1 MLPSKTDPMEASQE
15 TGGES
20 PWFSYIGFGCALMPF
35 YLGLHP
41 PEAAFST
48 FGQSLDACRM

>member
-1 MLPSKTDPMEASQE
+1 MLPSKTDPMEAFQE
-15 TGGES
+15 TGGEA

-41 PEAAFST
+41 PEAAFSA
-48 FGQSLDACRM
+48 FGLSLDAWM